1 VRSGTGLGPQQRRA
15 SRPLRS
21 GTLLEEKRWV
31 LEELKNR
38 EGHPGTRSALRWVPG
53 HRCAGERGSAPPR
66 AMEAGVA
73 GHHAPRPRRQRLL
86 VPVGRPWRRR
96 SHGSSSHGAVGGR
109 LHRQRGVPCHDV
121 GTLVCL
127 WGARIPWPAEPQGRR
142 PSAECT
148 DGANR
153 HRANGRAGPGSATA
167 LPRHWCTSPERPT
180 GHGMPREHC

>member
-1 VRSGTGLGPQQRRA
+1 MRSGTGLGPQQRRA

-86 VPVGRPWRRR
+86 VPC
-96 SHGSSSHGAVGGR
+96 GAQQAVVR
-109 LHRQRGVPCHDV
+109 HRHELCLDNLYDSETPDCR
-121 GTLVCL
+121 TLIC
-127 WGARIPWPAEPQGRR
+127 QGLKCAM
-142 PSAECT
+142 PSA
-148 DGANR
+148 
-153 HRANGRAGPGSATA
+153 HSPSA
-167 LPRHWCTSPERPT
+167 
-180 GHGMPREHC
+180 GHGGGAPTAARPMAPWAGACTGNEGCPAMT